1 MTVGSAIAGKPFPYR
16 ENSLN
21 LFRLILAGLV
31 LFAHSWYIAGEGI
44 GPQIQGENLG
54 GWAVAGFFV
63 LSGFLI
69 TRSRFRTGA
78 GDYLLHRIARIYPA
92 FLVCLIATAVL
103 FGPIAALIENG
114 TLAGYLSTPVT
125 PLQYI
130 WGNLGL
136 NIMSYDIGATL
147 NTVPYPD
154 AWNGSLWTLYY
165 EFLSYLVVWI
175 LGAWALFRRSLVPAV
190 AVFVLSVLVW
200 MNIGLVERLGLDGSF
215 VLLFKLLP
223 FFLGGALVFL
233 IVERVG
239 VNVWIAVAALVIA
252 ITAILLIPHWGGQIS
267 SPFLAYGLLYLSSV
281 IPQPRWIARNDI
293 SYGFYI
299 YAWPVQQLVL
309 LAGGTRWGMPIY
321 ILITIVG
328 TVVLA
333 ALSWFLIERPSMRRV
348 RGRKTGAR
356 VAAAAGAV

>member
-1 MTVGSAIAGKPFPYR
+1 MSARSALTGRPYPYR
-16 ENSLN
+16 ANSLN
-21 LFRLILAGLV
+21 LFRLVLAALV
-31 LFAHSWYIAGEGI
+31 LFAHSWYVAGRGV

-92 FLVCLIATAVL
+92 FVVCLIVTASV

-125 PLQYI
+125 PVQYI

-136 NIMSYDIGATL
+136 EVSSYDIGATL
-147 NTVPYPD
+147 NSVPYPD

-165 EFLSYLVVWI
+165 EFLCYLLVWG
-175 LGAWALFRRSLVPAV
+175 LGAWSLFRRSIVPAL
-190 AVFVLSVLVW
+190 AAFVLSVLVW
-200 MNIGLVERLGLDGSF
+200 MNIGLADRLGLDASF
-215 VLLFKLLP
+215 HLLFKLMP
-223 FFLGGALVFL
+223 FFLGGAVAF
-233 IVERVG
+233 IVIERFG
-239 VNVWIAVAALVIA
+239 INIWIATIALV
-252 ITAILLIPHWGGQIS
+252 TAVACILTIPHWGGQIA
-267 SPFLAYGLLYLSSV
+267 SPMLAYGLLYLSTV
-281 IPQPRWIARNDI
+281 IPQPRWIAKNDI

-299 YAWPVQQLVL
+299 YAWPVQQLVVL
-309 LAGGTRWGMPIY
+309 FGGAQWGMIAY
-321 ILITIVG
+321 ILQTIVG

-333 ALSWFLIERPSMRRV
+333 ALSWFLIERPCMRRV
-348 RGRKTGAR
+348 RGRR
-356 VAAAAGAV
+356 SQPVPISV

>member
-1 MTVGSAIAGKPFPYR
+1 MPQALRGVPFPYR

-31 LFAHSWYIAGEGI
+31 LFAHSWYIAGRGV
-44 GPQIQGENLG
+44 GPQLHGENLG

-78 GDYLLHRIARIYPA
+78 GDYLLHRVARIYPA
-92 FLVCLIATAVL
+92 FLVCLLATAVL

-114 TLAGYLSTPVT
+114 TLAGYVSTPVT
-125 PLQYI
+125 PLQYV

-147 NTVPYPD
+147 NTVPYPN

-165 EFLSYLVVWI
+165 EFLCYLLVWV
-175 LGAWALFRRSLVPAV
+175 LGAWALFRRSLVPAAV
-190 AVFVLSVLVW
+190 AFVLSVVVW
-200 MNIGLVERLGLDGSF
+200 MNIGLAERVGLDGSF
-215 VLLFKLLP
+215 VLLFKLMP
-223 FFLGGALVFL
+223 FFLGGALAFL
-233 IVERVG
+233 IIERYG
-239 VNVWIAVAALVIA
+239 INLWIAVGALVVAAALI
-252 ITAILLIPHWGGQIS
+252 IGIPGWGGQIS

-299 YAWPVQQLVL
+299 YAWPVQQLVVL
-309 LAGGTRWGMPIY
+309 MGGTRWGMVVY

-328 TVVLA
+328 TVILA

-348 RGRKTGAR
+348 RRRNAPISTQ
-356 VAAAAGAV
+356 AAPSAA